1 MLESPATDPGRAAEE
16 MQEVRYL
23 RAVIDT
29 LRQELVTERKLVKGF
44 EADLIAARK
53 ERYEATR
60 LLRVLNEETV
70 LAGYPCG
77 DRDRTLANVRALRS
91 DLIALAKMYGE
102 ACGEL
107 ARTRSWLDQADRY
120 ADVCE
125 ENQRDA
131 SNLVAHLS
139 RQRKASEAEAAQ
151 LRARLHEAEKGVEA
165 MREGAAMVCD
175 VLAEGAA
182 RSMKG
187 RAPKDTECWETVKFC
202 AESAASTIRSL
213 ALTPAPEANQE
224 AGDGR

>member
-53 ERYEATR
+53 ERDEATR

-91 DLIALAKMYGE
+91 DLVALAKMYGE
-102 ACGEL
+102 ACRDLVYARSGEDDL
-107 ARTRSWLDQADRY
+107 FWQK
-120 ADVCE
+120 E
-125 ENQRDA
+125 EAVVALSRK
-131 SNLVAHLS
+131 LVA
-139 RQRKASEAEAAQ
+139 AEAEAAQ
-151 LRARLHEAEKGVEA
+151 LRARLHEAEKGAEA
-165 MREGAAMVCD
+165 MRDAVAKLVETFPEQI
-175 VLAEGAA
+175 LAWYSRGPG
-182 RSMKG
+182 SPLG
-187 RAPKDTECWETVKFC
+187 NGYRATTRADL
-202 AESAASTIRSL
+202 SAAIRGLPLSP
-213 ALTPAPEANQE
+213 TNQE